1 MKKSSTF
8 VSKGT
13 PTPLEVA
20 GAPDYEVPTTYSSH
34 LHPADL
40 PRDYGMSGAVGAY
53 EVKPLAGFL
62 RKTLNALE
70 QQLGAG
76 DSAEA
81 LVVAALDRLMPAA
94 ERYRLAV
101 ESVSAGIITLSLA
114 RKGDRYLYNRTLV
127 PKLKTALAPHLGAV
141 RIQLTDRM
149 R

>member
-20 GAPDYEVPTTYSSH
+20 GAPDYEVPPPYTSH

-53 EVKPLAGFL
+53 EVEPLAGFL

-70 QQLGAG
+70 QQLGAV